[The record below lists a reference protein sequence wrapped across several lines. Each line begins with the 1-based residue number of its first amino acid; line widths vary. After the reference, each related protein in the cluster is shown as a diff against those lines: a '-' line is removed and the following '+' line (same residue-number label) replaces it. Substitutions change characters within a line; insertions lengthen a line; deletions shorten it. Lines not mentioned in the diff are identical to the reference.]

1 RIALQDALQDDN
13 EAVDY
18 VPSMRRMKVALVTRN
33 AMDEKTA
40 NEYYLA
46 MVLRSDTGIE
56 GGFLASADYE
66 KIAQDKN
73 ALKSQFE
80 AVIFDNWAPA
90 ANEMPSCHALFVN
103 AENPEIPA
111 TVRGVLGDRPLIRKW
126 DEGHPLMNYLN
137 LRD

>member
-1 RIALQDALQDDN
+1 YQ
-13 EAVDY
+13 
-18 VPSMRRMKVALVTRN
+18 
-33 AMDEKTA
+33 
-40 NEYYLA
+40 
-46 MVLRSDTGIE
+46 
-56 GGFLASADYE
+56 

-137 LRD
+137 LRDVFLKKAKDVQLNEKSADVVAELVSSPLILAREIGPRKLVYIAFNPADSDIQFKKELPLFMLN